1 MLTLCPIVAM
11 LMAEHGQIYRSKMT
25 KIDNKLPEIIGSKQ
39 GVPIYRT
46 NPSVPETNSIS
57 KKKKVRFGNE
67 QKGFIFD
74 NKDGDIISV
83 GGAGFYEFEE
93 VDNTKFVKLFLEGV
107 KQAAGLSKSGLNLFE
122 VVYRELQGRPGEDR
136 VILNYYTASECIDGL
151 TDRTYRRGLRELLNK
166 EFLYRSPSEGVFF
179 VNIRFMFNGDRLAFV
194 KGYQRKGAR
203 RQQELEFS
211 SDDIEETTE

>member
-1 MLTLCPIVAM
+1 
-11 LMAEHGQIYRSKMT
+11 MT
-25 KIDNKLPEIIGSKQ
+25 KIDNKIPEIIGSKQ
-39 GVPIYRT
+39 GVPIYRS
-46 NPSVPETNSIS
+46 NPSIPEDNSIS
-57 KKKKVRFGNE
+57 KRKKVRFGNE

-107 KQAAGLSKSGLNLFE
+107 KKAAGLSKSGLNLFE

-136 VILNYYTASECIDGL
+136 IILNYYTASEYIDGL
-151 TDRTYRRGLRELLNK
+151 TDRTYRRGLRELLDK

-179 VNIRFMFNGDRLAFV
+179 VNIRFMFNGDRISFL
-194 KGYQRKGAR
+194 KGYQRKGAK
-203 RQQELEFS
+203 RQKELEFS
-211 SDDIEETTE
+211 SDDIEETSE

>member
-1 MLTLCPIVAM
+1 M
-11 LMAEHGQIYRSKMT
+11 LMAEHGQNYRSKMT
-25 KIDNKLPEIIGSKQ
+25 KIDNKIPEIIGSKQ
-39 GVPIYRT
+39 GVPIYRS
-46 NPSVPETNSIS
+46 NPSIPEDNSIS
-57 KKKKVRFGNE
+57 KRKKVRFGNE

-107 KQAAGLSKSGLNLFE
+107 KKAAGSSKSGLNLFE

-136 VILNYYTASECIDGL
+136 IILNYYTASEYIDGL
-151 TDRTYRRGLRELLNK
+151 TDRTYRRGLRELLDK

-179 VNIRFMFNGDRLAFV
+179 VNIRFMFNGDRISFL
-194 KGYQRKGAR
+194 KGYQRKGAK
-203 RQQELEFS
+203 RQKELEFS
-211 SDDIEETTE
+211 SDDIEETSE

>member
-1 MLTLCPIVAM
+1 M
-11 LMAEHGQIYRSKMT
+11 LMAEHGQNYRSKMT
-25 KIDNKLPEIIGSKQ
+25 KIDNKIPEIIGSKQ
-39 GVPIYRT
+39 GVPIYRS
-46 NPSVPETNSIS
+46 NPSIPEDNSIS
-57 KKKKVRFGNE
+57 KRKKVRFGNE

-107 KQAAGLSKSGLNLFE
+107 KKAAGLSKSGLNLFE

-136 VILNYYTASECIDGL
+136 IILNYYTASEYIDGL
-151 TDRTYRRGLRELLNK
+151 TDRTYRRGLRELLDK

-179 VNIRFMFNGDRLAFV
+179 VNIRFMFNGDRISFL
-194 KGYQRKGAR
+194 KGYQRKGAK
-203 RQQELEFS
+203 RQKELEFS
-211 SDDIEETTE
+211 SDDIEETSE

>member
-1 MLTLCPIVAM
+1 
-11 LMAEHGQIYRSKMT
+11 MT
-25 KIDNKLPEIIGSKQ
+25 KNDNKTPEIIGSKQ
-39 GVPIYRT
+39 GVPIYRS
-46 NPSVPETNSIS
+46 NPSIPETNSIS
-57 KKKKVRFGNE
+57 KRKKVRFGNE

-93 VDNTKFVKLFLEGV
+93 VDNTKFVKLFLAGV

-122 VVYRELQGRPGEDR
+122 VIYRELQSRPGEDR
-136 VILNYYTASECIDGL
+136 VILNFYTASEYIEGL
-151 TDRTYRRGLRELLNK
+151 TDRTYRRGLRELLDK

-194 KGYQRKGAR
+194 KGYQLKGSHT
-203 RQQELEFS
+203 QGELPLPEVERE
-211 SDDIEETTE
+211 DED

>member
-1 MLTLCPIVAM
+1 
-11 LMAEHGQIYRSKMT
+11 MT
-25 KIDNKLPEIIGSKQ
+25 KIDNKIAEIIGSKQ
-39 GVPIYRT
+39 GVPIYRS
-46 NPSVPETNSIS
+46 NPSIPEDNSIS
-57 KKKKVRFGNE
+57 KRKKVRFGNE

-107 KQAAGLSKSGLNLFE
+107 KKAAGLSKSGLNLFE

-136 VILNYYTASECIDGL
+136 IILNYYTASEYIDGL
-151 TDRTYRRGLRELLNK
+151 TDRTYRRGLRELLDK

-179 VNIRFMFNGDRLAFV
+179 VNIRFMFNGDRISFL
-194 KGYQRKGAR
+194 KGYQRKGAK
-203 RQQELEFS
+203 RQKELEFS
-211 SDDIEETTE
+211 SDDIEETSE